1 MATIYS
7 KIAASAAK
15 DNFSLAMA
23 MAMIIAMMMAMVI
36 AMAMAMAMIVAM
48 MMAMVIAMAMAVAI
62 AMAMTS
68 AFSQSAF
75 AGLDSFGAG
84 TAFVSTGQGV
94 FTSIVVTKSFRN
106 YLFCNSVLTFALC
119 QDLRWQL

>member
-1 MATIYS
+1 MVTIFN

-23 MAMIIAMMMAMVI
+23 MAMIIAMMMAMVVAMAMTI
-36 AMAMAMAMIVAM
+36 AMAI
-48 MMAMVIAMAMAVAI
+48 
-62 AMAMTS
+62 TS

-106 YLFCNSVLTFALC
+106 YLFCNSVLIFALC